1 MKFKLKEMFAKIVWK
16 IAGISPKMG
25 NLMMDWF
32 PESYNAFAL
41 SRRKLV
47 KITGSDLVM
56 PVVAELTISSY
67 IDKVREREAEDE
79 R

>member
-1 MKFKLKEMFAKIVWK
+1 MKFKLKEMLAKFVWK

-32 PESYNAFAL
+32 PESYRLAMILITIEVDQATY
-41 SRRKLV
+41 RKMA
-47 KITGSDLVM
+47 KMMSD
-56 PVVAELTISSY
+56 A
-67 IDKVREREAEDE
+67 DARREREVIDE

>member
-1 MKFKLKEMFAKIVWK
+1 MKFKLKLIFAKIVWK

-32 PESYNAFAL
+32 PKSYRLAMISIPIKLDQATCVKMVKMMNDAEF
-41 SRRKLV
+41 RRIV
-47 KITGSDLVM
+47 
-56 PVVAELTISSY
+56 
-67 IDKVREREAEDE
+67 DE